1 MCFFFLMIRRPP
13 RSTRTDTLFP
23 YTTLFRSD
31 DLRHQPRPVD
41 AVHRRQR
48 DLAPRLFVAEQ
59 SLHHRLRIVE
69 AAVDRDIVDVGG
81 EHRRHLAPLNIADAA
96 FGMEHE
102 AADMLAPRDRLDR
115 RRTGFPRR
123 RASGPDSGLPPRENV
138 TAQ

>member
-1 MCFFFLMIRRPP
+1 MIVVLSVKIRRTTI
-13 RSTRTDTLFP
+13 STRTDTLLR
-23 YTTLFRSD
+23 YKTLFRS
-31 DLRHQPRPVD
+31 
-41 AVHRRQR
+41 HRRQR

-102 AADMLAPRDRLDR
+102 EIGRAAC
-115 RRTGFPRR
+115 
-123 RASGPDSGLPPRENV
+123 RERV
-138 TAQ
+138 CQYV